1 MPGKKGMTGEG
12 LGGRRAGSG
21 RKPVWFKAHRDQKL
35 IHERQTLD
43 TNPNFINEVW
53 TVLSVSEHE
62 IEFQCGNDIIVIRW
76 PEEND

>member
-12 LGGRRAGSG
+12 LGGRREGSG
-21 RKPVWFKAHRDQKL
+21 RKPRWFRAEKDQKM

-53 TVLSVSEHE
+53 TVLSVSEKE
-62 IEFQCGNDIIVIRW
+62 IEFQCGNDIIVVRW
-76 PEEND
+76 PEDDD